1 MSAAHIRME
10 WQTTY
15 AENYLYHWKL
25 INAPSSFYNHNL
37 ETENW
42 KLLDDVSF
50 LSFLYSRRVLYGKY
64 MSNAFVF
71 LNCDI
76 GTEPAI
82 LNEITDI
89 PGVSEAV
96 QLSGVYDIVAKVSE
110 QSREDIA
117 KSVRKIRTIANIKSS
132 LTMIVSEE
140 EQQQQQR
147 SAKQIEERLVQ

>member
-1 MSAAHIRME
+1 M
-10 WQTTY
+10 
-15 AENYLYHWKL
+15 L
-25 INAPSSFYNHNL
+25 
-37 ETENW
+37 
-42 KLLDDVSF
+42 
-50 LSFLYSRRVLYGKY
+50 
-64 MSNAFVF
+64 NAFVF

-89 PGVSEAV
+89 SGVSEAV

-140 EQQQQQR
+140 EQQQQH
-147 SAKQIEERLVQ
+147 SAKQIEERVVQ